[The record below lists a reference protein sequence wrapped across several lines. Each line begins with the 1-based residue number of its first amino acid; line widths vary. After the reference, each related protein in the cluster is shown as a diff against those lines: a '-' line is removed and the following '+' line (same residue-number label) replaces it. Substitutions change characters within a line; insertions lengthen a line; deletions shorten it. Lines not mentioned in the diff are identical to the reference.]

1 MRRRDEVLLI
11 VASGS
16 FGLSLI
22 RRIHTSALIR
32 IECAFDP
39 DRIESVASTR
49 NAHSSEPNFDSHK
62 SIHLRR

>member
-22 RRIHTSALIR
+22 HFGTTSARYLM
-32 IECAFDP
+32 
-39 DRIESVASTR
+39 
-49 NAHSSEPNFDSHK
+49 HDSLFTMNK
-62 SIHLRR
+62 